1 MSDWR
6 FPKERTELVE
16 RLINAERGRDVAEAK
31 VRVLEDPLGPDH
43 GLTVLALR
51 CVELEATVA
60 KLNATIV
67 TLNDR
72 LRRKAS

>member
-6 FPKERTELVE
+6 FPKERLELVE
-16 RLINAERGRDVAEAK
+16 RLISAERDRNIAEAK

-43 GLTVLALR
+43 GLTVLAAR
-51 CVELEATVA
+51 CTDLEATVE

-72 LRRKAS
+72 LRRTAS